1 MAGKV
6 GNTQFFGKGK
16 IVAEPPS
23 ALEKAL
29 GKLKEIDKE
38 YLIDKIDIPKVEK
51 RIDGAYEKADTI
63 RFLWETYVI
72 ADILGYIFV
81 GILTLFF
88 LMLAYLFRKYE
99 GIKYLFIITALI
111 VGING
116 GKFTKDMIDSSARSS
131 RLENIETQRFDYSD
145 NMVINM
151 DLVNTGKF
159 DYSECKIHFK
169 FYKKTDRLPINIIN
183 KLKPLHEQAVTLR
196 NIKRKTYKHI
206 RMTIYTISRKL
217 DFTMENSR
225 KCK

>member
-6 GNTQFFGKGK
+6 GNTQFFGKSK
-16 IVAEPPS
+16 TVVEPPS
-23 ALEKAL
+23 ALEKAID
-29 GKLKEIDKE
+29 KLKTIDKD

-63 RFLWETYVI
+63 RVLWETYVI

-81 GILTLFF
+81 VILALFF

-99 GIKYLFIITALI
+99 WIKYLFMVIALI
-111 VGING
+111 IGING
-116 GKFTKDMIDSSARSS
+116 GKFTKNMIDSVARSS
-131 RLENIETQRFDYSD
+131 KLENIEIQRFDYSD

-151 DLVNTGKF
+151 DLINTGKF
-159 DYSECKIHFK
+159 DYNECKIHFQ

-183 KLKPLHEQAVTLR
+183 KLKPLHEQTVTLR
-196 NIKRKTYKHI
+196 NIKIKSYKHI

-217 DFTMENSR
+217 NFTMENTR